1 MRRNLPLL
9 DGFFERH
16 AGTFA
21 WTRPTASPIG
31 FSRVTGIGD
40 LTRYCEQL
48 AEAGVLLLPGSVYDQ
63 PDHIRIGFGRANM
76 PDALKVLEA
85 NLTNGQHRTGRLRA

>member
-21 WTRPTASPIG
+21 WIRPTASPIG
-31 FSRVTGIGD
+31 FPRVTGIGD

-63 PDHIRIGFGRANM
+63 PGHVRIGFGRVNM
-76 PDALKVLEA
+76 PDALNVLEA
-85 NLTNGQHRTGRLRA
+85 NFTQGQRRSGQE